1 MRVVLAGLAFLAWA
15 GTPVS
20 AADCVATDALG
31 TSRVIAVSPTEYPRV
46 GSMQYGQ
53 TLPLNDHEVVLTFDD
68 GPLSPYTARVLDIL
82 KAQCVEATFFM
93 VGAMAHQYPLLVRQA
108 YDDGHSIGTHTQDH
122 PVRSLPV
129 ERMTREIDEGIA
141 SIDQALGSIIEAAPF
156 FRFPGLIHYSA
167 IEEYLA
173 SKQIMIW
180 SADVVADDWK
190 RISPTQVLN
199 RAVRRLERVGRG
211 ILLLHDIHRRTAV
224 ALPKL
229 LAALKQR
236 RFQIVHIIPEI
247 SQEHRFIAAPS
258 MPWVGTP

>member
-1 MRVVLAGLAFLAWA
+1 
-15 GTPVS
+15 
-20 AADCVATDALG
+20 
-31 TSRVIAVSPTEYPRV
+31 
-46 GSMQYGQ
+46 
-53 TLPLNDHEVVLTFDD
+53 
-68 GPLSPYTARVLDIL
+68 
-82 KAQCVEATFFM
+82 
-93 VGAMAHQYPLLVRQA
+93 
-108 YDDGHSIGTHTQDH
+108 
-122 PVRSLPV
+122 
-129 ERMTREIDEGIA
+129 
-141 SIDQALGSIIEAAPF
+141 
-156 FRFPGLIHYSA
+156 
-167 IEEYLA
+167 
-173 SKQIMIW
+173 MIW